1 MDRRRAEYRGACSA
15 LGALLREWRGR
26 RAMSQLEL
34 ATTTRTSPRHLSFV
48 ETGRAQAGRELVLR
62 LAEAL
67 DIPLRVRNTMLIAA
81 GYAPAFRQSD
91 LATAPM
97 EGVRKAL
104 EFALAQQEPY
114 PAVVIEPDWTVIMA
128 NAGAFRWRRFFV
140 PDEQAERVGP
150 AARNAMKMFF
160 DPRLLRPY
168 VLNWDQCARQILLRL
183 RHEAMAL
190 EPNSSSARL
199 LCELHAYP
207 GAPTADELDDGSLPP
222 NDPLMT
228 VHLAKGDA
236 RMSYFSM
243 LTTFGT
249 PHDALL
255 QELRIKL
262 FFPAD
267 ESSAAFL
274 RSLVGAEARRLQR
287 VDSPRLL
294 PA

>member
-1 MDRRRAEYRGACSA
+1 MDRRRAEHRGACSA
-15 LGALLREWRGR
+15 IGALLREWRGKR
-26 RAMSQLEL
+26 GMSQLEL
-34 ATTTRTSPRHLSFV
+34 ATITRTSPRHLSFV

-67 DIPLRVRNTMLIAA
+67 DIPIRARNTMLVAA

-91 LATAPM
+91 LAMPPM

-150 AARNAMKMFF
+150 DARNAMKMFF

-168 VLNWDQCARQILLRL
+168 VLNWEQCARQILLRL
-183 RHEAMAL
+183 RHEATTTV
-190 EPNSSSARL
+190 PNSPSARL
-199 LCELHAYP
+199 LRELHAYP
-207 GAPTADELDDGSLPP
+207 GAPSADELDDGSLPP

-228 VHLAKGDA
+228 VHLAKRGA

-267 ESSAAFL
+267 EGSAVFL
-274 RSLVGAEARRLQR
+274 RSLADAEASRLQSAN
-287 VDSPRLL
+287 SPRLL
-294 PA
+294 PV